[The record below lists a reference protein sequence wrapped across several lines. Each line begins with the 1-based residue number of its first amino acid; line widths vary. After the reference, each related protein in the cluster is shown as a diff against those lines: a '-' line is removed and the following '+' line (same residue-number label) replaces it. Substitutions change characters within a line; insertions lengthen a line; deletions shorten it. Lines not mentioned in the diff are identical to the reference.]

1 MTSIASASAIA
12 AQGMARAS
20 TRLAGA
26 ADVIVARG
34 PEIEPIMET
43 MAAKTDFKAN
53 AAVLR
58 TADQMMGAL
67 LDVIA

>member
-1 MTSIASASAIA
+1 MTSIASAAAIA

-26 ADVIVARG
+26 AAVIGARG
-34 PEIEPIMET
+34 PEIEPIVQT

-58 TADQMMGAL
+58 TADQMMGTL